1 MSQTVRFLLIF
12 SVVLALPIAALVWA
26 RHHARRYRSLPQDQR
41 PVLFRGEPLRDSVR
55 TWWRLPFGQRMS
67 LLALGMLENVFVE
80 LLFVMLFIGAV
91 WLIGELAGLF

>member
-1 MSQTVRFLLIF
+1 
-12 SVVLALPIAALVWA
+12 
-26 RHHARRYRSLPQDQR
+26 
-41 PVLFRGEPLRDSVR
+41 
-55 TWWRLPFGQRMS
+55 MS